1 MQPPTRIVLPHRDNS
16 SFVKENGK
24 KSWNVGPH
32 SVCVYGMGGKVKEK
46 KKETLRTVSWPT
58 HTIPSTT
65 WNAIW
70 KFLLLLPATRKPKQ
84 QQPTTLYIR
93 LTQAITYASK
103 GIYERR
109 EESVVCTSRRDVS
122 RATIIGRV
130 PPPNRILLLFSL
142 CIHIERVVNRSKN
155 HERHSYLVPKKGTK
169 ISSFYFAFDVLT
181 FLDGVTSRLDTP
193 ILLFHI
199 WMRKCFCFFF
209 FIFFLLFWLSTV
221 VLFLPPHL
229 SMLLMQNN
237 KTGLFL
243 TYSRGCDLQ
252 TNPHTVPKR
261 SCGLHT
267 RRTSHLALCIFR
279 RV

>member
-1 MQPPTRIVLPHRDNS
+1 MLFFIINENYATTHAHRS
-16 SFVKENGK
+16 STPGQLLLRERKWQK
-24 KSWNVGPH
+24 KLKCRSPQC
-32 SVCVYGMGGKVKEK
+32 VCVYGMGGKVKEK

-169 ISSFYFAFDVLT
+169 ISSFYFASDVLT

-199 WMRKCFCFFF
+199 WMRKCFCFDCQRSCCFSPTSLDVVDAKQQDGT
-209 FIFFLLFWLSTV
+209 FLNVFQRMWFTNEPTHSPETV
-221 VLFLPPHL
+221 VWF
-229 SMLLMQNN
+229 
-237 KTGLFL
+237 
-243 TYSRGCDLQ
+243 TYKKNISPGSLY
-252 TNPHTVPKR
+252 
-261 SCGLHT
+261 
-267 RRTSHLALCIFR
+267 F
-279 RV
+279 